1 MFAAGF
7 RPWFLATPFRSLIVV
22 AAICCSIGITASN
35 AADATSSN
43 PVDPRLKALVERHLR
58 SRPGYLSGDLLSRSD
73 VEPVFNELLE
83 LGVQPSREGES
94 LYRDYLRND
103 APLVQLLESPEG
115 RKFMRKVNQI
125 PDAYDRLERL
135 SWSPVGLSWL
145 KQLIEADNGDKLFS
159 EMLTEDGMKKVAETL
174 KDDPSGR
181 NFGLP
186 TGHVYTEAELLG
198 RLHRAI
204 ASQPPKSNEATQK

>member
-7 RPWFLATPFRSLIVV
+7 RPWFLATPFRSLIAAV
-22 AAICCSIGITASN
+22 AICCGFESARSI
-35 AADATSSN
+35 AADTTDSIQ
-43 PVDPRLKALVERHLR
+43 VDPRLKALVERHLR
-58 SRPGYLSGDLLSRSD
+58 SRPGYQTGDLLSRSD

-145 KQLIEADNGDKLFS
+145 KQLVEADNGDKLFS

-174 KDDPSGR
+174 KDDPSGQ
-181 NFGLP
+181 NLHLP
-186 TGHVYTEAELLG
+186 TGHVYTEAELLA

-204 ASQPPKSNEATQK
+204 ASQRPKAKNAAQK